1 MAGDASARVL
11 PAAVPPPARGRW
23 RVAPPPPGSA
33 VGRGCRVSH
42 QLAASRT
49 SRADASVASVATA
62 AAASGAAGRAAT
74 PGHAAAGDAGTPA
87 ADSWPDTLRL
97 RRLTDELLP
106 PPVATRLLALVR
118 PTIDVVPADVDADL
132 DAASSRIGGNPLLPP
147 QLRWPH
153 RDGAPLSF
161 LAQVRLEEVAPYDV
175 EGALPPSGLLLFFYG
190 GAEDAWGF
198 DPDDRL
204 SWRVLLV
211 DPAGARVRA
220 APTGAEVFTER
231 GLRPQPPLG
240 ED

>member
-11 PAAVPPPARGRW
+11 PAAVPPPARARW

-42 QLAASRT
+42 QLAASPT
-49 SRADASVASVATA
+49 SRADARVASVAPPPA
-62 AAASGAAGRAAT
+62 ARGAAGRAAT
-74 PGHAAAGDAGTPA
+74 PG

-106 PPVATRLLALVR
+106 PPVATRLLAMVR
-118 PTIDVVPADVDADL
+118 PTIDVVTADVDADL
-132 DAASSRIGGNPLLPP
+132 DPASSRIGGNPLLPP

-161 LAQVRLEEVAPYDV
+161 LAQVRLEEAAPYDV

-220 APTGAEVFTER
+220 GPTGAEVFTER
-231 GLRPQPPLG
+231 GLRPQPVLTLP
-240 ED
+240 DRC

>member
-11 PAAVPPPARGRW
+11 PAAVPPPARARW
-23 RVAPPPPGSA
+23 RVAPPPPQPPAGPP
-33 VGRGCRVSH
+33 
-42 QLAASRT
+42 
-49 SRADASVASVATA
+49 VAPPPPVTPPL
-62 AAASGAAGRAAT
+62 AT
-74 PGHAAAGDAGTPA
+74 PAPEPPAPATTHAATPA

-204 SWRVLLV
+204 SGRALLAAPPGV
-211 DPAGARVRA
+211 RVRA
-220 APTGAEVFTER
+220 ASTGAEVSTGR
-231 GLRPQPPLG
+231 ALG
-240 ED
+240 PKRVRTVPNRAAGA